1 VNSITASTVLPN
13 ALVSLGCGKGQR
25 LTIMAENCSKY
36 LEAYFAAA
44 KLGMSVTPINTRL
57 GDEELVFIINDSD
70 ATGLIVGDGYEEK
83 VAGLRPKLKNIAT
96 WVSFDKPIEGFLD
109 YDTLLAG
116 ASDAEPDLDLYDVQE
131 DDLAILMYTGGT
143 TGLPKGVMLSHRNTM
158 TSGIASALSMNLNCN
173 DATCYVLPIF
183 HVSWWPILAVMLVC
197 GKVCINRKPNLD
209 MIFKLIQD
217 ENAHI

>member
-1 VNSITASTVLPN
+1 MYTLGDIPRNAAIHYPDRIAIVFEGSRWTYREFNNRINRFAN

-116 ASDAEPDLDLYDVQE
+116 ASDAEPDWIY
-131 DDLAILMYTGGT
+131 MMCRKT
-143 TGLPKGVMLSHRNTM
+143 TSPS
-158 TSGIASALSMNLNCN
+158 S
-173 DATCYVLPIF
+173 
-183 HVSWWPILAVMLVC
+183 
-197 GKVCINRKPNLD
+197 CIPVEPQGCRK
-209 MIFKLIQD
+209 
-217 ENAHI
+217 A